1 MGELMT
7 PQSRPPGLTELAAGQ
22 LDAEDS
28 QLLRHVGDLYDSL
41 DPVPSG
47 LVERI
52 QFGITL
58 DALHAE
64 IAELQYGGDLA
75 GVRAEEATEAQT
87 VTFTSASLTTMV
99 TITPVSA
106 ARARIDGWLVPGG
119 GVSIELRAVDG
130 SHHTAADPDGRFVF
144 DDVPRGLA
152 QFVLRP
158 PKGSTQSAVV
168 TPSIEI

>member
-1 MGELMT
+1 M
-7 PQSRPPGLTELAAGQ
+7 
-22 LDAEDS
+22 
-28 QLLRHVGDLYDSL
+28 YDFV
-41 DPVPSG
+41 DPVPNG

-64 IAELQYGGDLA
+64 IAELQHSSDLA
-75 GVRAEEATEAQT
+75 GVRSEEATEAQT
-87 VTFTSASLTTMV
+87 VTFTSASVTTMV
-99 TITPVSA
+99 TITPTSA
-106 ARARIDGWLVPGG
+106 DRTRIDGWLVPGG

-130 SHHTAADPDGRFVF
+130 SHHAAADPDGRFVF